1 MEDKYEEEL
10 IMYEESREIQETI
23 WKIWD
28 IINDK
33 EIISTLLLNSSL
45 LKNIKNYQLSTPID
59 SKDNKKEQEH
69 PKIQEKEN
77 NEEKNKSEENGNFIF
92 I

>member
-1 MEDKYEEEL
+1 MEDINEEEL
-10 IMYEESREIQETI
+10 IMYEESREIKETI

-33 EIISTLLLNSSL
+33 EIISTLLLNSTL
-45 LKNIKNYQLSTPID
+45 LKNIKNNQPNIPLD
-59 SKDNKKEQEH
+59 SKDNKNEQEQF
-69 PKIQEKEN
+69 KIEEKEN